1 MKSLRTLAIV
11 GVTSLAACTTNPYTG
26 EQQVSNTAIGAGA
39 GAALGGLA
47 GAIIGNNVG
56 DGDARRGALIGAGIG
71 ALAGGG
77 AGLYMDRQ
85 EAQLRQQLQ
94 NTGVSVS
101 RVGDQ
106 IILNMPSNI
115 TFDVN
120 QSAIKPQFY
129 SVLNSVSLVLRE
141 YNQTLVDVFGFT
153 DSDGPDDYNL
163 RLSQQRAE
171 SVAAYLSSQGV
182 DPRRFLITGFG
193 ETRPVAPNDTAA
205 NKALNRRVE
214 IRLSP
219 LTAS

>member
-1 MKSLRTLAIV
+1 MKRLLPLAIA
-11 GVTSLAACTTNPYTG
+11 GVTLLAACTTDPYTG
-26 EQQVSNTAIGAGA
+26 QQQVSNTAIGAGA
-39 GAALGGLA
+39 GAAIGGLA

-56 DGDARRGALIGAGIG
+56 SGDARTGALIGAGIG

-77 AGLYMDRQ
+77 VGLYMDQQ

-94 NTGVSVS
+94 NTGVSVT

-115 TFDVN
+115 TFDVD
-120 QSAIKPQFY
+120 QAAVKPQFY
-129 SVLNSVSLVLRE
+129 PVLNSVSLVLKE
-141 YNQTLVDVFGFT
+141 YNQTLVDVFGHT
-153 DSDGPDDYNL
+153 DSDGADDYNL

-193 ETRPVAPNDTAA
+193 ETRPVAPNDTTA

-219 LTAS
+219 LTTS